1 MVQIFNGNNNNVEV
15 KAKFFIEFDQR
26 LKMQTAESLTITDKI
41 FKKNSRKFQACK
53 ACDIAK
59 LDYLF
64 SILGESL

>member
-1 MVQIFNGNNNNVEV
+1 MVTI
-15 KAKFFIEFDQR
+15 ITLR
-26 LKMQTAESLTITDKI
+26 LRQNSLLNSTRGLKYKLQNACAECLTITDKI

-53 ACDIAK
+53 ACDIAR